1 MKKIGLLFILSIM
14 LIGFSANLRAQLN
27 LLSGIKGGTYQALSE
42 DIQRAS
48 TQEVI
53 VINSNGSVDNFEQ
66 LVTDNDIFVAFIQY
80 DVLISNEVKTPSL
93 RKDLRVLLPLFLDEE
108 IHIIT
113 KSGSG
118 IVNVGDLKGK
128 KVAVGVPGQGTFVT
142 AATIKKAAH
151 VQWENVEININDAQ
165 AALDAGDV
173 DAYFYVGGAPVN
185 SLAKLK
191 KNAGIK
197 LVNIRAEGL
206 DDIYSVKEIKAGT
219 YAWQKDDV
227 ITLAVPTIL
236 VCNVKDMSI
245 DTRRKL
251 NTLLTDTKKGL
262 MGFQKEGHPKWKDV
276 YTKSHSINWPY
287 YYLKPI
293 VEQ

>member
-14 LIGFSANLRAQLN
+14 LIGFTNNLHAQLN
-27 LLSGIKGGTYQALSE
+27 LLSGVEGGTYQALAE

-48 TQEVI
+48 SQKIT
-53 VINSNGSVDNFEQ
+53 VINSKGSVENFER
-66 LVTDNDIFVAFIQY
+66 LVEDNDIFVAFVQY
-80 DVLISNEVKTPSL
+80 DVLISNEEKSPVL

-108 IHIIT
+108 VHLIA

-118 IVNVGDLKGK
+118 IANVQDLAGK
-128 KVAVGVPGQGTFVT
+128 KVAVGIHGQGTFVT
-142 AATIKKAAH
+142 AATIKKFAH
-151 VQWENVEININDAQ
+151 VQWESIEMNINEAQ
-165 AALDAGDV
+165 LALEAGDI

-185 SLAKLK
+185 SLSKLK
-191 KNAGIK
+191 KNSKIQ
-197 LVNIRAEGL
+197 LVNIKAEGMEN
-206 DDIYSVKEIKAGT
+206 IYSSKEIPAGT
-219 YAWQKDDV
+219 YAWQKKTV

-236 VCNVKDMSI
+236 VCNVKEMSI

-251 NTLLTDTKKGL
+251 NTLLTDTKSGL

-293 VEQ
+293 VE